1 MHPSIAIAQDLIAI
15 PSVNPMGAP
24 ESDEI
29 NSERQVTLY
38 VETFLRKR
46 GIDCRITGADYR
58 HPNVLAYVDANA
70 SETILL
76 EAHMDT
82 VSHENMEI
90 DPFDPVVR
98 EGRLY
103 GRGSCDTKSS
113 LATYLHALS
122 YVLANGRK
130 LKRNVIVAG
139 VHGEEYSFAGSHEL
153 VKEGIKAT
161 FAIVG
166 EPTALSIVYTHKG
179 VCRFRI
185 HTEGVSAH
193 AALPWLGQNAIYG
206 MATVLQKLETYS
218 SERQQTRHP
227 ELGPATLSVGRISG
241 GDAVNTVPSRCVIDV
256 DCRLLP
262 GESAAA
268 LCSDLATRLSD
279 PLKSIRL
286 EDPYMEAPSVY
297 TPKSA
302 TVCQAL
308 SQAIESAGQAVH
320 FETAHYA
327 TDAAQLA
334 SSGIPAIVFGPGSI
348 QLAHTKAEYV
358 PIHQVETA
366 CDIVI
371 KLLTE

>member
-1 MHPSIAIAQDLIAI
+1 
-15 PSVNPMGAP
+15 
-24 ESDEI
+24 
-29 NSERQVTLY
+29 
-38 VETFLRKR
+38 
-46 GIDCRITGADYR
+46 
-58 HPNVLAYVDANA
+58 
-70 SETILL
+70 
-76 EAHMDT
+76 MDT

-90 DPFDPVVR
+90 DPFDPIVR

-113 LATYLHALS
+113 FATYLHALS

-139 VHGEEYSFAGSHEL
+139 VHDEEYSFAGSREL

-166 EPTALSIVYTHKG
+166 EPTALSIVYAHKG
-179 VCRFRI
+179 VCRLRI

-206 MATVLQKLETYS
+206 MAAVLQKLETYS

-227 ELGPATLSVGRISG
+227 ELGPATLSVGRIFG
-241 GDAVNTVPSRCVIDV
+241 GDAVNTVPSWCVIDV

-262 GESAAA
+262 GESSAA
-268 LCSDLATRLSD
+268 LCRNLAAQLAD
-279 PLKSIRL
+279 PQKPIRL
-286 EDPYMEAPSVY
+286 EDVYMEAPSVY

-302 TVCQAL
+302 PVCQAL
-308 SQAIESAGQAVH
+308 SQAIESAGQIVH

-334 SSGIPAIVFGPGSI
+334 SGGIPVVVFGPGSI

-358 PIHQVETA
+358 PVDQVENA